1 MDFSRVDRLQSQM
14 VRDLSAVILEDLKD
28 TVPYMLTFTRVEITK
43 DLRYAKVFFSVLGKE
58 KAAEESIEFL
68 KRHKGAIRKLL
79 GNRMRIRRIPELLF
93 KYDSSTDHVLRI
105 DELLKESK
113 KRENEC

>member
-14 VRDLSAVILEDLKD
+14 VRDLAAVIMEDLKD
-28 TVPYMLTFTRVEITK
+28 TVPYLLTFNRVEITK
-43 DLRYAKVFFSVLGKE
+43 DLRYAKVFFSALGKE
-58 KAAEESIEFL
+58 NAADESIEFL
-68 KRHKGAIRKLL
+68 KRHKGIIRKML

-93 KYDSSTDHVLRI
+93 RYDSSTDHVLRI